1 MMGEKAIRIKQT
13 EAIRE
18 ENQGRMVSQKQ
29 EKRNSKK
36 GVVMIC
42 NIAKKSRKVNFG
54 LNFKQQKG
62 N

>member
-1 MMGEKAIRIKQT
+1 MVGEKAIRIKQT

-18 ENQGRMVSQKQ
+18 ENQGRMVSPKQ

-36 GVVMIC
+36 GVVMIH
-42 NIAKKSRKVNFG
+42 NIAKKSRRVNFA